1 MTTEKEHR
9 ILIAM
14 DESKYADYA
23 LDCKYKYTFSF
34 SLNDT
39 AH

>member
-23 LDCKYKYTFSF
+23 LDCKYMYKYIFSF
-34 SLNDT
+34 ESQE
-39 AH
+39 